1 VAGTVIYRRDRGRTA
16 ALAMLQA
23 YVPNQGDAW
32 GHALMELSANA
43 DAMDRY
49 RPHAE
54 LLGRRTAEMHL
65 ALASRPDDPAFAPEP
80 TQSPDARSVYQ
91 SIRSLSGQ
99 VLPLLEGRR
108 DRLPPIA
115 CADADTVLGSWDR
128 LHKRLRELIARPIS
142 ARRIR
147 CHGDYH
153 LGQVLF
159 TGADF
164 VIVDFEGEPSRP
176 LRERR
181 LKRWA
186 LKDVAGMLRSFAYAG
201 QAAGVA
207 HGREWASSAGDAFM
221 RAYLERADGA
231 PFLPAGAE
239 ERRLLLDA
247 MLIEKALYEL
257 RYELDHRPDWVHI
270 PLRGLCEL
278 MEQ

>member
-1 VAGTVIYRRDRGRTA
+1 
-16 ALAMLQA
+16 MLQA

-32 GHALMELSANA
+32 THALNELRA
-43 DAMDRY
+43 DPAALERY
-49 RPHAE
+49 RPWAA

-65 ALASRPDDPAFAPEP
+65 ALASRPGDPAFAPEP
-80 TQSPDARSVYQ
+80 TLMLDARSAYQ

-99 VLPLLEGRR
+99 VLPLLRERIGH
-108 DRLPPIA
+108 LPA
-115 CADADTVLGSWDR
+115 AAWNDVELVLTYWER
-128 LHKRLRELIARPIS
+128 LHTRLRELIGRPIS

-159 TGADF
+159 TGGDF
-164 VIVDFEGEPSRP
+164 VIIDFEGEPSRP

-186 LKDVAGMLRSFAYAG
+186 MKDVAGMLRSFAYAG
-201 QAAGVA
+201 QVA
-207 HGREWASSAGDAFM
+207 DVPTGPEWAAQMGETFM
-221 RAYLERADGA
+221 QAYLETAAGA
-231 PFLPAGAE
+231 PFLPESAAE
-239 ERRLLLDA
+239 RELLLDA

-270 PLRGLCEL
+270 PLRGLREL
-278 MEQ
+278 AER